1 VTNQQSVQS
10 DQTERPVRQQR
21 LVVMVSGNGSNL
33 QAILDGCADGRINAR
48 VVAVVSNNANVFALQ
63 RADAA
68 GVPAVHIGPRRD
80 EDRADYDARLTEL
93 VAGFDPDFI
102 VLAGWLRILTISFLG
117 WFPGRVVNLHPAKP
131 GELPGMHAI
140 ERAWDEAVANERTES
155 GVMVHFVPDE
165 GVDDGPLL
173 ATESV
178 PIDTAAGVEQ
188 FEVAVHAVEHRLL
201 VGVMANLCSRRFADI
216 DDLHRAVTLEPADP
230 APASVSSSV
239 SPST

>member
-1 VTNQQSVQS
+1 MTEFDGRTSA
-10 DQTERPVRQQR
+10 TGGGHERPVRQQR

-33 QAILDGCADGRINAR
+33 QAILDACADGRLNAR
-48 VVAVVSNNANVFALQ
+48 VVAVVSNKADVFALQ

-68 GVPAVHIGPRRD
+68 GVPAVHIGRQPD
-80 EDRADYDARLTEL
+80 EGRHDYDARLTEL

-102 VLAGWLRILTISFLG
+102 VLAGWLRILTLSFLG

-140 ERAWDEAVANERTES
+140 DRAWEEALAGDRTES

-173 ATESV
+173 ATEAV
-178 PIDTAAGVEQ
+178 PIDTNGTLAD
-188 FEVAVHAVEHRLL
+188 FESAVHAVEHRLL
-201 VGVMANLCSRRFADI
+201 VGVLADLCSRRFVDI
-216 DDLHRAVTLEPADP
+216 DDLHRAVTLEPTTQP
-230 APASVSSSV
+230 AP
-239 SPST
+239 PNN